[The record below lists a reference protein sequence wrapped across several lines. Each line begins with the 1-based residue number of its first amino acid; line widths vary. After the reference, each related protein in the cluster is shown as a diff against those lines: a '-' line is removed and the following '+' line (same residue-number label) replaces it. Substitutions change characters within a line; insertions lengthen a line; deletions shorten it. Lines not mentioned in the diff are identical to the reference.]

1 MVEDWERGYDKA
13 TTSDRKLDRSLGKRL
28 DLMARLLDQQLVDFS
43 SERTRRSAAVVG
55 TAQGGW
61 FQ

>member
-28 DLMARLLDQQLVDFS
+28 DLMAQLLDQQLVDFS
-43 SERTRRSAAVVG
+43 HQSGLGNS
-55 TAQGGW
+55 
-61 FQ
+61 